1 MTTLYFNIKSE
12 FFLHAHLFHNRGK
25 CSGFAILVWF
35 DPLADEVH
43 HLLTAQHIP
52 ANTQKHKRD
61 LTAESKH
68 GKFGVG
74 FFCLKLQ
81 NYLTSSSFGH
91 HFTNTPEIS

>member
-12 FFLHAHLFHNRGK
+12 FFLHAHLFHNQGK

-35 DPLADEVH
+35 DPLTNEVH

-52 ANTQKHKRD
+52 ANTPKHKRD

-68 GKFGVG
+68 VNFGVCD
-74 FFCLKLQ
+74 CLSEVTKLIDLLQ
-81 NYLTSSSFGH
+81 FLT
-91 HFTNTPEIS
+91 

>member
-12 FFLHAHLFHNRGK
+12 FFLHAHLFHNQGK

-35 DPLADEVH
+35 DPLTNEVH

-68 GKFGVG
+68 VNFGVCD
-74 FFCLKLQ
+74 CLSEVTKLIDLLQ
-81 NYLTSSSFGH
+81 FLTSFYLH
-91 HFTNTPEIS
+91 P